1 MMGISITRNAML
13 LGLFAVICTGAIAL
27 INVITKPLILK
38 QEQIALQNNI
48 NELLTSDRYDN
59 DIIGT
64 CFLVVDENL
73 LGNDAPKQVYVATK
87 NQQPV
92 AALIQTSTLTGYSG
106 EIKLLVGI
114 DYDGK
119 VTGVRVN
126 SHTETPGL
134 GDKIQTN
141 KSDWILSFDGQSYQA
156 SEDKIWEVK
165 KDGGNFDA
173 FTGATIT
180 PRAVI
185 YAVKDALIY
194 FQNNKQQLFSTQPNC
209 GEQ

>member
-1 MMGISITRNAML
+1 MMGLSISRNAML
-13 LGLFAVICTGAIAL
+13 LGFFAVICTGAIAV
-27 INVITKPLILK
+27 INLVTKPLILK

-48 NELLTSDRYDN
+48 NELITIDRYDN
-59 DIIGT
+59 NIIDT

-73 LGNDAPKQVYVATK
+73 LGNNTPKQVYVATK
-87 NQQPV
+87 DQQPI
-92 AALIQTSTLTGYSG
+92 AALIQTSTLKGYSG

-114 DYDGK
+114 DINDHI
-119 VTGVRVN
+119 TGVRVN

-141 KSDWILSFDGQSYQA
+141 KSDWILSFDGQTYQT
-156 SEDKIWEVK
+156 EQDKIWDVK

-185 YAVKDALIY
+185 HSVKDALIY
-194 FQNNKQQLFSTQPNC
+194 FQKNKQQLFSTQPNC
-209 GEQ
+209 GDQ

>member
-1 MMGISITRNAML
+1 MGLSISRNAML
-13 LGLFAVICTGAIAL
+13 LGLFAVICTGAIAV
-27 INVITKPLILK
+27 INLVTKPLILK

-48 NELLTSDRYDN
+48 NELITIDRYDN
-59 DIIGT
+59 NIIDT

-73 LGNDAPKQVYVATK
+73 LGNNTPKQVYVATK
-87 NQQPV
+87 NDQPV
-92 AALIQTSTLTGYSG
+92 AALIQTSTLKGYSG

-114 DYDGK
+114 DSHGEI
-119 VTGVRVN
+119 TGVRVN

-141 KSDWILSFDGQSYQA
+141 KSDWILSFDGKTYQA
-156 SEDKIWEVK
+156 EQDKIWDVK

-185 YAVKDALIY
+185 HSVKDALIY
-194 FQNNKQQLFSTQPNC
+194 FQKNKQQLFSTQPNC

>member
-1 MMGISITRNAML
+1 MRVSISRNAML
-13 LGLFAVICTGAIAL
+13 LGFFAVLCTGTIAL
-27 INVITKPLILK
+27 INLITKPLILE

-48 NELLTSDRYDN
+48 NELISVDRYDN
-59 DIIGT
+59 QIIGS
-64 CFLVVDENL
+64 CFFVIDKNL
-73 LGNDAPKQVYVATK
+73 LGNETPKQIYIATK
-87 NQQPV
+87 GGNPV
-92 AALIQTSTLTGYSG
+92 AALIQTSTLKGYSG
-106 EIKLLVGI
+106 EIKLIVGI
-114 DYDGK
+114 DIDAK

-141 KSDWILSFDGQSYQA
+141 KSDWILSFDGQTYQA
-156 SEDKIWEVK
+156 SQAKIWDVK

-185 YAVKDALIY
+185 HSVKDSLIY
-194 FQNNKQQLFSTQPNC
+194 FQKNKDKLFSTQPNC

>member
-1 MMGISITRNAML
+1 MMGLSISRNAML
-13 LGLFAVICTGAIAL
+13 LGLFAVICTGAIAV
-27 INVITKPLILK
+27 INLVTKPLILK

-48 NELLTSDRYDN
+48 NELITIDRYDN
-59 DIIGT
+59 NIIDT

-73 LGNDAPKQVYVATK
+73 LGNNTPKQVYVATK
-87 NQQPV
+87 NDQPV
-92 AALIQTSTLTGYSG
+92 AALIQTSTLKGYSG

-114 DYDGK
+114 DSHGEI
-119 VTGVRVN
+119 TGVRVN

-141 KSDWILSFDGQSYQA
+141 KSDWILSFDGKTYQA
-156 SEDKIWEVK
+156 EQDKIWDVK

-185 YAVKDALIY
+185 HSIKDALIY
-194 FQNNKQQLFSTQPNC
+194 FQKNKQQLFSTQPNC

>member
-1 MMGISITRNAML
+1 MMGLSISRNAML
-13 LGLFAVICTGAIAL
+13 LGLFAVICTGAIAV
-27 INVITKPLILK
+27 INLVTKPLILK

-48 NELLTSDRYDN
+48 NELITIDRYDN
-59 DIIGT
+59 NIIDT

-73 LGNDAPKQVYVATK
+73 LGNNTPKQVYVATK
-87 NQQPV
+87 NDQPV
-92 AALIQTSTLTGYSG
+92 AALIQTSTLKGYSG

-114 DYDGK
+114 DSHGEI
-119 VTGVRVN
+119 TGVRVN

-141 KSDWILSFDGQSYQA
+141 KSDWILSFDGKTYQA
-156 SEDKIWEVK
+156 EQDKIWDVK

-185 YAVKDALIY
+185 HSVKDALIY
-194 FQNNKQQLFSTQPNC
+194 FQKNKQQLFSTQPNC